1 MQDRR
6 RSRGMLC
13 ANRPVGEGSCA
24 VLASILSV
32 SLRWIRIVVWHPR
45 PSRASLAVQGFFQ
58 KRLVWPTCFF
68 FVEAKEI
75 QGKASGDYLAQHAP
89 LPKWRVLRW
98 LVLEVSLHQGTRE
111 CLYMLPHCGR
121 CNKVKTRN
129 VNIKRP
135 DSLIKK
141 KTVVYLL
148 WAVIA
153 SAVPAYIFPISL
165 NISWFSASTNLS
177 TLQQTKTRSNSSSAH
192 VAKDLHALVQ
202 KGRMLYVKVWD
213 MTAVVSPAQTQTA
226 RSSHYSSNTA
236 NTYMR

>member
-141 KTVVYLL
+141 TVVSCDSLR
-148 WAVIA
+148 
-153 SAVPAYIFPISL
+153 SACIYISNFPEHLVVFGFYKPFNAATNKNTQQQQQRPCCQGSACTCPKGAHAIRQSL
-165 NISWFSASTNLS
+165 GYDSCRFPCTNS
-177 TLQQTKTRSNSSSAH
+177 
-192 VAKDLHALVQ
+192 DC
-202 KGRMLYVKVWD
+202 
-213 MTAVVSPAQTQTA
+213 
-226 RSSHYSSNTA
+226 
-236 NTYMR
+236 